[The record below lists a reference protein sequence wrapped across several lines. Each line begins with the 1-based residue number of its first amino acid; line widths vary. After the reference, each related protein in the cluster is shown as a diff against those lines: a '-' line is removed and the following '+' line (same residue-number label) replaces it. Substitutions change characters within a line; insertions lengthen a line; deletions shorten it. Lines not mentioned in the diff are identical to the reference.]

1 MENRD
6 IDPFLLELA
15 AGTDRAYSRL
25 YDDYA
30 GRLYRVAISL
40 VGRPEEAEDAVQ
52 DVFVALIRSRQK
64 LPQVQNLTAYLFA
77 SLRRAAG
84 SRSARRARQPVSLEA
99 VGEVADDKTSQAAES
114 PHSER
119 LDRALNAL
127 PAEQRE
133 VIVMKIDAELTFA
146 EIGQILG
153 VSANTAA
160 SRYRYA
166 LEKLRMALRG

>member
-1 MENRD
+1 MEDRD
-6 IDPFLLELA
+6 TDPFLLELA
-15 AGTDRAYSRL
+15 AGTERAYASL

-30 GRLYRVAISL
+30 GRLYRVALSL
-40 VGRPEEAEDAVQ
+40 VGQADDAEDAVQ
-52 DVFVALIRSRQK
+52 DVFVALVRSRHK
-64 LPQVQNLTAYLFA
+64 LLEVQDLTAYLFA
-77 SLRRAAG
+77 SLRRAAA

-99 VGEVADDKTSQAAES
+99 VGEVADDDNSPAANS

-119 LDRALNAL
+119 LDRALENL

-133 VIVMKIDAELTFA
+133 AIVMKIDGELTFA
-146 EIGQILG
+146 EIGRILG

-166 LEKLRMALRG
+166 LEKLRTALKG